1 MKKVKIFAILFFFIV
16 AISCTTVYASSS
28 VTYFDGKATII
39 EDTNNNIQILSNEI
53 TINTDTSKVINE
65 LILKNTSNEDIIT
78 KLTLPLE
85 NVELS
90 TSIHDLTIV
99 VNGVKV
105 KYTKENDGDYI
116 FSTKI
121 PAGTGKRVEVSYYT
135 DNDLRD
141 AKVIKYN
148 FDNFKGKKIGK
159 LKVDIVLNEKDVPL
173 VKAIYPGHYT
183 YDQNVITVEYYDM
196 DVNTITKDIIVNKET
211 YKNLKYGR
219 ERELTEYDK
228 KVLDNVDILFE
239 GNIFE
244 GRQDEDLYDIVKKY
258 LNVKWFT
265 YYGDDRDTSNQII
278 DYIIY
283 KEAIK
288 RGEYSYHSP
297 SDTDPIL
304 LYETMRKYSDK
315 FTIDPTQDVFELFSD
330 EDIRNLADKKICVDF
345 VETVDNKELYVE
357 QFTGY
362 DHDKCER
369 IYGFFPVTERKVLKT
384 RPPHDISR
392 LLFEKTIILDEG
404 ITGEKLGATEEE
416 KISYLNS
423 INADLY
429 IRVELYEGKFD
440 GDDYFGKIGYY
451 REEDKALAMAFC
463 EDFRKV
469 FYPPSEE
476 EINKIFVKLSNEYLS
491 NNCEIPT
498 VVQFIGYLNEK
509 DGKNIVELWDSNFYG
524 VDRRGI
530 ATAYNV
536 IQTEEAQRQLKIN
549 KTNNANKRTQAL
561 KNLKSVEYVGN
572 EQAIQQ
578 ELLALKQ
585 QEEQLQQS
593 QINNN
598 VKNNA
603 NNTQT
608 TEEKPTTKTGLETK
622 DIIIFSS
629 IGVATVICI
638 VILVLEGKKRKLV

>member
-121 PAGTGKRVEVSYYT
+121 PAGTGKRIEVSYYT

-219 ERELTEYDK
+219 DHELTEYDK

-239 GNIFE
+239 GNIFA
-244 GRQDEDLYDIVKKY
+244 GKQDEDLYDIVAKY
-258 LNVKWFT
+258 LNAEINA
-265 YYGDDRDTSNQII
+265 YYWDDRDTCNQII

-288 RGEYSYHSP
+288 RGEYSYHRP
-297 SDTDPIL
+297 SKSDSIL

-315 FTIDPTQDVFELFSD
+315 FTIDPTNVFELFSD
-330 EDIRNLADKKICVDF
+330 EDIRNLADKKICVEF

-357 QFTGY
+357 QFTGEY
-362 DHDKCER
+362 NDEGR
-369 IYGFFPVTERKVLKT
+369 IYDIFPVTERKVLKT
-384 RPPHDISR
+384 RPSFDISR
-392 LLFEKTIILDEG
+392 ILFSKTIILDEG

-423 INADLY
+423 INVDLY
-429 IRVELYEGKFD
+429 IRVELYEGKVD
-440 GDDYFGKIGYY
+440 VGDYLGKIGYY
-451 REEDKALAMAFC
+451 RDEDKALAVAVC
-463 EDFRKV
+463 DDVRRYGNV
-469 FYPPSEE
+469 PSEE
-476 EINKIFVKLSNEYLS
+476 KINKIFVKLSNEYLS

-498 VVQFIGYLNEK
+498 VVQFIGYLNENE
-509 DGKNIVELWDSNFYG
+509 GKNMVELWDVDFYNG
-524 VDRRGI
+524 LARGI

-561 KNLKSVEYVGN
+561 KNLKSLKYVEN
-572 EQAIQQ
+572 EQTIQQ
-578 ELLALKQ
+578 ELLAIKQ

-593 QINNN
+593 QENINNN
-598 VKNNA
+598 VKNNIA
-603 NNTQT
+603 NNQIIEENQT
-608 TEEKPTTKTGLETK
+608 KKASLEIK
-622 DIIIFSS
+622 DIIIFSV
-629 IGVATVICI
+629 IGLAIVICI
-638 VILVLEGKKRKLV
+638 IILVLENKKKNKI

>member
-65 LILKNTSNEDIIT
+65 LILKNTSKEDIIT

-90 TSIHDLTIV
+90 TSIHDLRIV
-99 VNGVKV
+99 VNGAKV
-105 KYTKENDGDYI
+105 QYTKENGGDYT

-121 PAGTGKRVEVSYYT
+121 PAGTGKRIEVSYYT

-288 RGEYSYHSP
+288 RGEYSYHRP
-297 SDTDPIL
+297 SKSDSIL

>member
-258 LNVKWFT
+258 LNVKWLT

-315 FTIDPTQDVFELFSD
+315 FTIESTEVFDLFSD

-362 DHDKCER
+362 DHDKGER

-384 RPPHDISR
+384 RPPYDISR

-440 GDDYFGKIGYY
+440 GDDYLGKIGYY

-598 VKNNA
+598 VKNNV

-608 TEEKPTTKTGLETK
+608 REEKSTTKTGLETK

-629 IGVATVICI
+629 IGVAAVICI